1 MPEKE
6 QLIQTFVESL
16 DMCLICEQAKLYKQN
31 VVLKGTVSRD
41 FRHIFYKKN
50 STWSTYKKT
59 GKNSF
64 AKLVRFSEFFLVS

>member
-41 FRHIFYKKN
+41 FRHIFI
-50 STWSTYKKT
+50 KKT
-59 GKNSF
+59 QPGPHINRQK
-64 AKLVRFSEFFLVS
+64 RFRKISSV